1 MKKIMLLCA
10 ALFALAAITGC
21 KGKNES
27 SYKGIWGHYNKAE
40 ITLHDDSTAEIVI
53 WSADFVGHFRDK
65 MSGVYCITNDSVLIF
80 QWDKTGT
87 RNKFY
92 CNPPY
97 IDTLVI
103 RNDTLFNHTEKGYFI
118 LTLQNNL

>member
-10 ALFALAAITGC
+10 AMIALAAMNSC
-21 KGKNES
+21 RNKKVSAYN
-27 SYKGIWGHYNKAE
+27 GIWGHYNKAE
-40 ITLHDDSTAEIVI
+40 ITLFDDSTAGIAI

-65 MSGVYCITNDSVLIF
+65 MSGVYSITNDSVLIL
-80 QWDKTGT
+80 QWDKTGKL
-87 RNKFY
+87 NKVY

-103 RNDTLFNHTEKGYFI
+103 RNDTLYNHSEKGYFM
-118 LTLQNNL
+118 LTLQK